1 MPEKR
6 IGQFDLKIRSGLYSS
21 LQNWLNPWTFCINS
35 DTKSPG
41 INLFFYRGY
50 SMSVLTDKGT
60 EIFLGV
66 SITGLVSSIIWLLKQ
81 YDRLDLECHDLR
93 RDVSHLQR
101 DRDSIS
107 NAIADDD
114 KEFHVYSSKTEQYFN
129 TIERRFSRLEGRL
142 NSLYSRRSSDVEIKP
157 E

>member
-1 MPEKR
+1 
-6 IGQFDLKIRSGLYSS
+6 
-21 LQNWLNPWTFCINS
+21 
-35 DTKSPG
+35 
-41 INLFFYRGY
+41 
-50 SMSVLTDKGT
+50 MSVLADKSV
-60 EIFLGV
+60 EILLGV
-66 SITGLVSSIIWLLKQ
+66 SITGMVSTIVWLLRQ

-101 DRDSIS
+101 DRDSLS
-107 NAIADDD
+107 NAIADND

-142 NSLYSRRSSDVEIKP
+142 NSLYSRRSSDVEIKL

>member
-1 MPEKR
+1 
-6 IGQFDLKIRSGLYSS
+6 
-21 LQNWLNPWTFCINS
+21 
-35 DTKSPG
+35 
-41 INLFFYRGY
+41 
-50 SMSVLTDKGT
+50 MSVLADKGV
-60 EIFLGV
+60 EILLGV

-101 DRDSIS
+101 DRDSLS
-107 NAIADDD
+107 NAIADND

-142 NSLYSRRSSDVEIKP
+142 NSLYSRRSGDVEIKP